1 MTTSVLTIKKFRKKY
16 LNLLK
21 YDRKASRVS
30 RRNEFVSINKNSRPD
45 MFCKKGVLET
55 LQNS

>member
-30 RRNEFVSINKNSRPD
+30 RRNEFVSINKISRPD
-45 MFCKKGVLET
+45 MFCKKGALET